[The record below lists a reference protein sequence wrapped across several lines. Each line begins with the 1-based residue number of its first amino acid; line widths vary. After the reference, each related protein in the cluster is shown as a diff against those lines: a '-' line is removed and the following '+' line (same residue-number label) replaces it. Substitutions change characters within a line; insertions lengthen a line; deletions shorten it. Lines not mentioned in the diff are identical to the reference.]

1 MNNNYKYIKTKV
13 LGEEISTIID
23 GGFFMPMITTTRV
36 HEHSFFEAQIC
47 LNGEFFIE
55 TEKKTKVNISSG
67 DILLIPSGCYHSTIS
82 SSENSH
88 RAVVKFMLKREN
100 KTEFFSPLANLRH
113 PIIINGGETLGDIIS
128 MVIEELKISSLG
140 TEEMIKALL
149 DMFYIALIRK
159 INPSLQ
165 EAEDAEQE
173 QNDLDS
179 YGERGY
185 KMEQFFNK
193 NHMKEI
199 TAEDLGRGLGLS
211 IRQVN
216 RMLQQTYKMSFREK
230 LIDVRLHA
238 AEGMLFSTELP
249 VDEIGL
255 EVGYRSPSGF
265 GVAFKKKYGMTPSN
279 YRKNYKI

>member
-1 MNNNYKYIKTKV
+1 
-13 LGEEISTIID
+13 
-23 GGFFMPMITTTRV
+23 MPMITTTRV

-88 RAVVKFMLKREN
+88 RAVVKFMLNREN

-113 PIIINGGETLGDIIS
+113 PIIINGGKTLGDIIG
-128 MVIEELKISSLG
+128 MVIKELKTSSLG
-140 TEEMIKALL
+140 EEEMIKALL
-149 DMFYIALIRK
+149 DMFYISLIRK

-165 EAEDAEQE
+165 ADENDEQE
-173 QNDLDS
+173 EILDS

-185 KMEQFFNK
+185 KMERFFNK
-193 NHMKEI
+193 NYMEKI
-199 TAEDLGRGLGLS
+199 TAEDLGRELGLS

-265 GVAFKKKYGMTPSN
+265 VVAFKKKYGMTPSD
-279 YRKNYKI
+279 YRKNYNI